1 MDLRAPAYAAIWL
14 ACQVFLAQAQSVPDT
29 AISAPTVP
37 AAAAPAVAEDVQRAQ
52 CNPPTPRAKPLSD
65 DDAAACRVLFQHD
78 VAAAR
83 ARQEAFQQKAL
94 ADLAASKAHRGGEA
108 QGPVPLSSFVGDA
121 TLAFG
126 DIVVSDEGPRV
137 YVGRS
142 YELATLADFVR
153 LDAARSPHRKRAAD
167 LLKAYRQ

>member
-14 ACQVFLAQAQSVPDT
+14 ACQGALAQAQSLQDT
-29 AISAPTVP
+29 AVP
-37 AAAAPAVAEDVQRAQ
+37 AAAIPADAEDVRRAI

-65 DDAAACRVLFQHD
+65 DDAAACRVLFQRD

-121 TLAFG
+121 TLAYG
-126 DIVVSDEGPRV
+126 DIVVCDDGPRV

-142 YELATLADFVR
+142 YELARLADFAR
-153 LDAARSPHRKRAAD
+153 LEAARSPHRKRAAD